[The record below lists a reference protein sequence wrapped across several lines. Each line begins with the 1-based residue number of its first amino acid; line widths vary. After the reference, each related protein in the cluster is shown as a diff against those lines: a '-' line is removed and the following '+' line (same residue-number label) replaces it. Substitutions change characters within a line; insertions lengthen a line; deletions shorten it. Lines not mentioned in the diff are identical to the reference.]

1 MTAMFRVRPW
11 PCGKWRQSPLSVI
24 WLRLAVF
31 QFRASFRLRIFIF
44 EPAFTCQIY
53 FQNDHNSFSDHFRQ
67 IKVAKLPPREMK
79 LLSNQ
84 SHAQNY
90 SFVVTL
96 FLFLLHFHP
105 LTDVYYASHELQSI
119 SVSGL
124 SCFVS
129 QFRVFQS
136 TSFPSI
142 SPSPKLIAAVAPG
155 FNRCRA
161 VAGFTIIYNLFC
173 LAAADVAASFIGRT
187 IGPTHAAPS
196 RLRRRTTCKL
206 EDIFS
211 IYTMITLNSPT
222 SI

>member
-53 FQNDHNSFSDHFRQ
+53 FQNDYNSSSDHLRQ

-79 LLSNQ
+79 LLNNQ
-84 SHAQNY
+84 SHIQNY

-119 SVSGL
+119 SISGL

-129 QFRVFQS
+129 QFRIFQS
-136 TSFPSI
+136 TSI
-142 SPSPKLIAAVAPG
+142 SSLVRFAIQARIR
-155 FNRCRA
+155 RCRA
-161 VAGFTIIYNLFC
+161 VAGFTINFNLVC
-173 LAAADVAASFIGRT
+173 LAAAAAANFIVQT
-187 IGPTHAAPS
+187 IGPTQCAEPNK
-196 RLRRRTTCKL
+196 LRRRTTCKL

-211 IYTMITLNSPT
+211 MYTMITLNSPT
-222 SI
+222 SV